1 MLWMPL
7 LKVLPNSLYILLT
20 LMFLF
25 WLPNGIQITGTSS
38 SRTVINLKSIA
49 DALGP
54 TKTAALPAFHALTGA
69 DVTGSFSGE
78 GKPLVGMSL
87 ITPTLLSCKI
97 LLTSVVGNSQMTA
110 KELEWNSWFVGCTN
124 QRQTSIEN
132 CQSPQMVPL

>member
-1 MLWMPL
+1 
-7 LKVLPNSLYILLT
+7 
-20 LMFLF
+20 MFLF

-87 ITPTLLSCKI
+87 ITPTLLSCKV

-110 KELEWNSWFVGCTN
+110 QELEWNSWFVGCTTPSEPKTDIN
-124 QRQTSIEN
+124 
-132 CQSPQMVPL
+132 